1 MHRQSYKLSMRN
13 LNPFPIRQIMITLI
27 SVITIQCVSPEEKFL
42 EADKQALHNIHL
54 FFDQEVYFA
63 NALTQMDSSGAIL
76 ALDSMNQ
83 ILSSYTGYL
92 IENQIPE
99 DDSLYFNQI
108 NEFMKYLQ
116 ILADSL
122 YTDVIKLAFLPDK
135 EFTFREYDVLMET
148 LNLADSMKS
157 NKLEKI
163 KIYRKILLEK
173 YFDKNDILIR

>member
-1 MHRQSYKLSMRN
+1 MRRQSYKLSARN
-13 LNPFPIRQIMITLI
+13 LNKVRLWQNMIILMTALM
-27 SVITIQCVSPEEKFL
+27 IQCVSPAEKFL
-42 EADKQALHNIHL
+42 EADKQALHNIQL
-54 FFDQEVYFA
+54 FLDQEVYFA
-63 NALTQMDSSGAIL
+63 NALTLMDSSGAIL

-83 ILSSYTGYL
+83 ILRSYADFL
-92 IENQIPE
+92 NENQPPE

-108 NEFMKYLQ
+108 NELMKYLQ

-122 YTDVIKLAFLPDK
+122 YREVMQLAFLPVK

-163 KIYRKILLEK
+163 KIYRKVLLEK
-173 YFDKNDILIR
+173 YFDNSDRL